1 MENEQL
7 IAVEVFCTHYE
18 VERSFIDDLCDSG
31 LLQVTCIE
39 QKTFVPLSEMQKL
52 EQLVRM
58 HYDLHI
64 NREGLEAISHLLER
78 LKHLQSEVNTLRNRL
93 KTYEIHSPI

>member
-18 VERSFIDDLCDSG
+18 VERSFIDQLCDSG
-31 LLQVTCIE
+31 LLQVTLIE
-39 QKTFVPLSEMQKL
+39 EKTFVPLSEMQKL

-58 HYDLHI
+58 HYDLNI
-64 NREGLEAISHLLER
+64 NREGLEAISHLLDR

-93 KTYEIHSPI
+93 RTYQIHSPI

>member
-18 VERSFIDDLCDSG
+18 VERSFIDELCESG
-31 LLQVTCIE
+31 LLHITSVE
-39 QKTFVPLSEMQKL
+39 EERFVPLSEMQKL

-58 HYDLHI
+58 HYDLNI
-64 NREGLEAISHLLER
+64 NREGLEAITHLLDR
-78 LKHLQSEVNTLRNRL
+78 LKSLQSEISLLRNRL
-93 KTYEIHSPI
+93 KIYEMHSGI